1 MALICVSLSVN
12 NFEHFSCIC
21 HLYIFLGEV
30 SSLNFQFPMLRTSEK
45 NYFKHTEYNH
55 FLILEFVVMDSNYK
69 MDLEL
74 PRSFGGLLSRV
85 ELLLFQALLFCCW
98 CA

>member
-1 MALICVSLSVN
+1 
-12 NFEHFSCIC
+12 
-21 HLYIFLGEV
+21 
-30 SSLNFQFPMLRTSEK
+30 MLRTSEK